1 MGHSKFGEPSK
12 VMTNI
17 IDDSAAEPGAI
28 PSDYTDIGEGAG
40 SGWFGHP
47 KQLKR
52 LFTTEM
58 WERFGYYGMR
68 AILTLYLAQHFLFD
82 DKTTA
87 GLYGGF
93 TALVYL
99 TPLIGGLIADRYLG
113 FKRSVKFGAI
123 MMAVGYFILCFGG
136 DAAKPYATIEGQK
149 YEVTV
154 VGKGDAAKQFVKISG
169 QKLEIKG
176 NEDKSISLVAADGKE
191 TKKVAADKFKA
202 GGDRSN
208 LFVGIMLLG
217 LTLVTVGN
225 GFFKPNISTIVGA
238 LYETGD
244 RRRDAGFTIFYMGI
258 NLGSLISQ
266 FFCPLLA
273 QSVGWWAGFG
283 LAAIGMACSW
293 LLFQYDG
300 GRLDGYGERPKDAD
314 ASKDFLIYG
323 AALAAVPLI
332 MFLFYNLMNYVA
344 PEAGSGIV
352 GYVKTLPIMGK
363 ALFGT
368 FIIGVPAILY
378 WAWKNGSKVEFQ
390 MMIAAM
396 VLIVFNTVFWT
407 LFEQAGSSL
416 TLFAERNTVLEIGWT
431 APLFA
436 MFRST
441 PATYYLFFAAVIG
454 GIAWL
459 AHWFFAWGE
468 DAKTRRTMAIVTTA
482 IAAASLIG
490 MHFAR
495 MGGFGSEKVYI
506 MPAGQ
511 TQIFNALFIVMLAPL
526 FSLLWNGLARR
537 GLEPSIPVKFG
548 IALMGVG
555 AGFLFLVWG
564 SNFADSNSQ
573 VGLFWL
579 AMLYLIHSIAEL
591 CISPVGLSMIT
602 KLSIARIVGM
612 MMGVWFLSIACSQYV
627 AGAVAQVASVE
638 TVGGQ
643 VTNLK
648 VSLDTYMGVF
658 TTIGWISIGIG
669 VVLLVVA
676 MPLRYLM
683 HGVK

>member
-1 MGHSKFGEPSK
+1 
-12 VMTNI
+12 MTTT

-28 PSDYTDIGEGAG
+28 PGDYTHAGTGAG

-68 AILTLYLAQHFLFD
+68 AILTLYLANHFLFD
-82 DKTTA
+82 DKTST

-113 FKRSVKFGAI
+113 FKRSVKFGAVL
-123 MMAVGYFILCFGG
+123 MAIGYFILCFGG
-136 DAAKPYATIEGQK
+136 DAAKPYAQIEGQK
-149 YEVTV
+149 YEVSV
-154 VGKGDAAKQFVKISG
+154 AGEGDAKTQFVEIGG
-169 QKLEIKG
+169 QKLQIKG
-176 NEDKSISLVAADGKE
+176 NDDKSISLVAADGSVAKS
-191 TKKVAADKFKA
+191 VAADEFKA
-202 GGDRSN
+202 GGERSN
-208 LFVGIMLLG
+208 FFVAIMLLG

-238 LYETGD
+238 LYEQGD

-273 QSVGWWAGFG
+273 ESVGWWAGFG
-283 LAAIGMACSW
+283 LAALGMASSY
-293 LLFQYDG
+293 LLFQFDG
-300 GRLDGYGERPKDAD
+300 GRLDGYGERPDGAD
-314 ASKDFLIYG
+314 ASKDLLIYG
-323 AALAAVPLI
+323 AAIAAVPLI
-332 MFLFYNLMNYVA
+332 MFLFYNLMNYVP
-344 PEAGSGIV
+344 PEAGSGII
-352 GYVKTLPIMGK
+352 GYVLSLPIMGK

-368 FIIGVPAILY
+368 FLFGVPAILF
-378 WAWKNGSKVEFQ
+378 WAWRNGNKVEFQ
-390 MMIAAM
+390 MMVAAM
-396 VLIVFNTVFWT
+396 VLILFNTVFWT

-431 APLFA
+431 ASLFA

-441 PATYYLFFAAVIG
+441 PASYYIFFAAVIG
-454 GIAWL
+454 GVAWL

-468 DAKTRRTMAIVTTA
+468 DKATRRSMGIVATVVA
-482 IAAASLIG
+482 VAALVG

-495 MGGFGSEKVYI
+495 LGGFGSEPVYV

-511 TQIFNALFIVMLAPL
+511 TQIFNALFIVILAPL
-526 FSLLWNGLARR
+526 FSLLWNAMARR
-537 GLEPSIPVKFG
+537 GIEPSIPIKFG

-564 SNFADSNSQ
+564 SNFADGNFQ

-612 MMGVWFLSIACSQYV
+612 MMGVWFLSIACAQYV

-643 VTNLK
+643 VTNMK

-658 TTIGWISIGIG
+658 TTIGWISISIG
-669 VVLLVVA
+669 VLLLLIA
-676 MPLRYLM
+676 YPLKRLM